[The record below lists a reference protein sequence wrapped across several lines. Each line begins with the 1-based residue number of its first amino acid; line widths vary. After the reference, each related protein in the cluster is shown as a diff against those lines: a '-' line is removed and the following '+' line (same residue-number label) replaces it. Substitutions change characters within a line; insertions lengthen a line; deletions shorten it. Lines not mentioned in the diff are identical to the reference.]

1 MLLLTWKEKSKLLKL
16 KHKELRNQYFWD
28 EKKFVAVLFFGKNN
42 PSQVYVNLKRK
53 YAEEIWLDFLVFWQ
67 WISEYNENFSDLKSF
82 YDKDYTNKEQ
92 VKKLIEK
99 LNNDERCV
107 WIICQLPLNEEL
119 KPFQKDICNSISPL
133 KDIDWLWNK
142 LQEWAFWWK
151 INFLPATAQSVI
163 SLWNAYDLWN
173 FNWKIISVIWQSE
186 IVWLPISKY
195 LQLQWA
201 EVHKFDIMNTLEE
214 IMNRTKKSDVI
225 ISCTWSLHLIDEN
238 FINNEKNQI
247 IIDVWYWFL
256 DWKST
261 GDVNFENVKDKI
273 YAISPVPG
281 WVGPM
286 TVACLFWNIFT
297 ILAQKKMIDILEK

>member
-173 FNWKIISVIWQSE
+173 FNWKIVSVIWQSE

-261 GDVNFENVKDKI
+261 GDVDFENVKDKI

-297 ILAQKKMIDILEK
+297 ILAQKKTIDILEK

>member
-82 YDKDYTNKEQ
+82 YDKDYTSEEQ

-173 FNWKIISVIWQSE
+173 FNWKIVSVIWQSE

-225 ISCTWSLHLIDEN
+225 ISCTWALHLVDEN

-261 GDVNFENVKDKI
+261 GDVDFENVKDKI

>member
-67 WISEYNENFSDLKSF
+67 WVNEYNEKFSDLKSF

>member
-173 FNWKIISVIWQSE
+173 FNWKIVSVIWQSE

-261 GDVNFENVKDKI
+261 GDVDFENVKDKI

>member
-82 YDKDYTNKEQ
+82 YDKDYTREEQ

-173 FNWKIISVIWQSE
+173 FNWKIVSVIWQSE

-225 ISCTWSLHLIDEN
+225 ISCTWALHLVDEK

-261 GDVNFENVKDKI
+261 GDVDFENVKDKI

-297 ILAQKKMIDILEK
+297 ILAQKKTIDILEK